1 MNCVIDKMTSP
12 RSLLMIQRAKE
23 LQKNDSSYI
32 SLAGGEPD
40 FDTPAAVTEAAIA
53 SLRRGNTHYVVGPGI
68 PELRQEIQQ
77 KLLRENGIQTEADR
91 ILVTPGGK
99 MAIYLAVQAVLN
111 HGDKV
116 LLPEPA
122 WVSYESIVISAGAE
136 AVKVPLSPADH
147 YRLTEALLEQHY
159 TPEVRLIIIN
169 YPNNPTGR
177 ILHQDEAE
185 ALSAFM
191 QRHPDVLLLSD
202 EVYDAIVYDGV
213 RSISMASCPEV
224 ADRVITINGFSKFAA
239 MTGWRM
245 GYLTARRD
253 IYAAIYKLYQQ
264 SVSCTS
270 GFLQEGAV
278 QAFRIPDEV
287 EAMRQSYQRRRDA
300 FVGRLNAIPGDFVI
314 RFMSSHPKDA
324 TEKLFRAMAECEKC
338 AHQMHLPVQ
347 SGNDRVL
354 HAMNRGYTREKYLAQ
369 VALARQY
376 MPDLV
381 LTTDIIVGFP
391 GETDAE
397 FDDTLSLI
405 ETVRYDAMFTFIYSP
420 RVGTPAAKMPDPYT
434 RAQKQVRFD
443 ALVAAANRISEEK
456 HRAYE
461 GSVQRVLVD
470 GADGRGDHP
479 LTARTKGGRLVHM
492 RGDASLVGRFVD
504 VKITGSNTWAL
515 YGEEV

>member
-1 MNCVIDKMTSP
+1 MSDRKPVIISEEQLEEQRQYIQQIRLMPDAPKSYHVVTYGCQMNAHDSEILAGMLRDMGMEEAADRESADFVLFNTCCVRDNAERRALGNVTWLKEVRKKNP
-12 RSLLMIQRAKE
+12 RLMIGVCGCMIQQPGMAEKILKQYRFV
-23 LQKNDSSYI
+23 D
-32 SLAGGEPD
+32 LAFG
-40 FDTPAAVTEAAIA
+40 TAN
-53 SLRRGNTHYVVGPGI
+53 LYRL
-68 PELRQEIQQ
+68 PELMLKALESDRAVVEVEEQNTIAEGLPVQR
-77 KLLRENGIQTEADR
+77 LRHDAAYITIMYGCDNYCT
-91 ILVTPGGK
+91 
-99 MAIYLAVQAVLN
+99 YC
-111 HGDKV
+111 
-116 LLPEPA
+116 
-122 WVSYESIVISAGAE
+122 IV
-136 AVKVPLSPADH
+136 P
-147 YRLTEALLEQHY
+147 Y
-159 TPEVRLIIIN
+159 VR
-169 YPNNPTGR
+169 GR
-177 ILHQDEAE
+177 ER
-185 ALSAFM
+185 S
-191 QRHPDVLLLSD
+191 RHPEEIVREARELVAAGYKDITLLGQNVDSYGRDLDEDVD
-202 EVYDAIVYDGV
+202 F
-213 RSISMASCPEV
+213 
-224 ADRVITINGFSKFAA
+224 ADLI
-239 MTGWRM
+239 
-245 GYLTARRD
+245 RR
-253 IYAAIYKLYQQ
+253 I
-264 SVSCTS
+264 
-270 GFLQEGAV
+270 
-278 QAFRIPDEV
+278 
-287 EAMRQSYQRRRDA
+287 
-300 FVGRLNAIPGDFVI
+300 NAIPGDFVI

>member
-23 LQKNDSSYI
+23 LQKSDSSYI

-136 AVKVPLSPADH
+136 AVKIPLSPADH
-147 YRLTEALLEQHY
+147 YRLTEALLEQQY

-264 SVSCTS
+264 SVSCMS

-300 FVGRLNAIPGDFVI
+300 FVGRLNAIPGVHCQMPEGAFYAWVSFDVDMTSDEMCDYILDHAKVVGVSGAAYGMTQGCFL
-314 RFMSSHPKDA
+314 RFSFASDDA
-324 TEKLFRAMAECEKC
+324 
-338 AHQMHLPVQ
+338 
-347 SGNDRVL
+347 
-354 HAMNRGYTREKYLAQ
+354 
-369 VALARQY
+369 AL
-376 MPDLV
+376 
-381 LTTDIIVGFP
+381 
-391 GETDAE
+391 
-397 FDDTLSLI
+397 S
-405 ETVRYDAMFTFIYSP
+405 
-420 RVGTPAAKMPDPYT
+420 
-434 RAQKQVRFD
+434 
-443 ALVAAANRISEEK
+443 VAADRIEAAM
-456 HRAYE
+456 RAYQ
-461 GSVQRVLVD
+461 QR
-470 GADGRGDHP
+470 
-479 LTARTKGGRLVHM
+479 
-492 RGDASLVGRFVD
+492 
-504 VKITGSNTWAL
+504 
-515 YGEEV
+515 

>member
-23 LQKNDSSYI
+23 LQKSDSSYI

-213 RSISMASCPEV
+213 RSISMASRPEV

-264 SVSCTS
+264 SVSCMS
-270 GFLQEGAV
+270 GFC
-278 QAFRIPDEV
+278 
-287 EAMRQSYQRRRDA
+287 RR
-300 FVGRLNAIPGDFVI
+300 
-314 RFMSSHPKDA
+314 
-324 TEKLFRAMAECEKC
+324 
-338 AHQMHLPVQ
+338 
-347 SGNDRVL
+347 
-354 HAMNRGYTREKYLAQ
+354 
-369 VALARQY
+369 ARCR
-376 MPDLV
+376 P
-381 LTTDIIVGFP
+381 
-391 GETDAE
+391 
-397 FDDTLSLI
+397 S
-405 ETVRYDAMFTFIYSP
+405 
-420 RVGTPAAKMPDPYT
+420 
-434 RAQKQVRFD
+434 
-443 ALVAAANRISEEK
+443 
-456 HRAYE
+456 
-461 GSVQRVLVD
+461 
-470 GADGRGDHP
+470 
-479 LTARTKGGRLVHM
+479 
-492 RGDASLVGRFVD
+492 ASLMR
-504 VKITGSNTWAL
+504 
-515 YGEEV
+515 

>member
-23 LQKNDSSYI
+23 LQKSDSSYI

-213 RSISMASCPEV
+213 RSISMA
-224 ADRVITINGFSKFAA
+224 
-239 MTGWRM
+239 
-245 GYLTARRD
+245 
-253 IYAAIYKLYQQ
+253 
-264 SVSCTS
+264 
-270 GFLQEGAV
+270 
-278 QAFRIPDEV
+278 
-287 EAMRQSYQRRRDA
+287 
-300 FVGRLNAIPGDFVI
+300 
-314 RFMSSHPKDA
+314 
-324 TEKLFRAMAECEKC
+324 
-338 AHQMHLPVQ
+338 
-347 SGNDRVL
+347 
-354 HAMNRGYTREKYLAQ
+354 
-369 VALARQY
+369 
-376 MPDLV
+376 
-381 LTTDIIVGFP
+381 
-391 GETDAE
+391 
-397 FDDTLSLI
+397 LSLI
-405 ETVRYDAMFTFIYSP
+405 HI
-420 RVGTPAAKMPDPYT
+420 
-434 RAQKQVRFD
+434 
-443 ALVAAANRISEEK
+443 
-456 HRAYE
+456 
-461 GSVQRVLVD
+461 
-470 GADGRGDHP
+470 
-479 LTARTKGGRLVHM
+479 
-492 RGDASLVGRFVD
+492 
-504 VKITGSNTWAL
+504 
-515 YGEEV
+515 

>member
-99 MAIYLAVQAVLN
+99 MAIYLAVQTVLN

-147 YRLTEALLEQHY
+147 YRLTEAL
-159 TPEVRLIIIN
+159 
-169 YPNNPTGR
+169 
-177 ILHQDEAE
+177 
-185 ALSAFM
+185 SAFM

-213 RSISMASCPEV
+213 RSISMASRPEV

-264 SVSCTS
+264 SVSCMS

-287 EAMRQSYQRRRDA
+287 EAMRQSYQRRRNA
-300 FVGRLNAIPGDFVI
+300 FVGRLNAIPGVHCQMPEGAFYAWVSFDVDMTSDEMCDYILDHAKVVGVSGAAYGMTQGCFL
-314 RFMSSHPKDA
+314 RFSFASDDA
-324 TEKLFRAMAECEKC
+324 
-338 AHQMHLPVQ
+338 
-347 SGNDRVL
+347 
-354 HAMNRGYTREKYLAQ
+354 
-369 VALARQY
+369 AL
-376 MPDLV
+376 
-381 LTTDIIVGFP
+381 
-391 GETDAE
+391 
-397 FDDTLSLI
+397 S
-405 ETVRYDAMFTFIYSP
+405 
-420 RVGTPAAKMPDPYT
+420 
-434 RAQKQVRFD
+434 
-443 ALVAAANRISEEK
+443 AAADRIEAAM
-456 HRAYE
+456 RAYQ
-461 GSVQRVLVD
+461 QR
-470 GADGRGDHP
+470 
-479 LTARTKGGRLVHM
+479 
-492 RGDASLVGRFVD
+492 
-504 VKITGSNTWAL
+504 
-515 YGEEV
+515 